1 MKTQNLSNIALS
13 AVVICLLVWNGIGPH
28 PTAAASVSP
37 EAIAVGSISVS
48 GSSAIRVQPNR
59 VVILFG
65 VETFARTPSSAQ
77 SQNARQSRAVVNAI
91 LAQDIAE
98 RYIATAN
105 FSIQPRYEDYDR
117 NIINGYGA
125 RNTIAVTLRDVQKLE
140 PVLVEALEAGASTVD
155 GIEFSVTNL
164 RELRDRARD
173 QAVQAALEKAKAMA
187 GAAGMTVGSVTHIN
201 EGTGGYYFGSWY
213 GGSRQWTN
221 YQNVVQELSA
231 EGAITLED
239 GTVSLGQIVVQAQ
252 VSLSA
257 ELANDTTENT
267 DIRTHIDQ

>member
-1 MKTQNLSNIALS
+1 
-13 AVVICLLVWNGIGPH
+13 
-28 PTAAASVSP
+28 
-37 EAIAVGSISVS
+37 
-48 GSSAIRVQPNR
+48 
-59 VVILFG
+59 
-65 VETFARTPSSAQ
+65 
-77 SQNARQSRAVVNAI
+77 VVNAI
-91 LAQDIAE
+91 RAQDIAE

-155 GIEFSVTNL
+155 GVEFSVTNL

-173 QAVQAALEKAKAMA
+173 QAVRAALEKAEAMA
-187 GAAGMTVGSVTHIN
+187 GAAGMAVGSVTHIN
-201 EGTGGYYFGSWY
+201 EGSGGYYFGSWY
-213 GGSRQWTN
+213 GRNRQWTN
-221 YQNVVQELSA
+221 FQNVVQELSA

-239 GTVSLGQIVVQAQ
+239 GSVSLGQIVVQAQ

-257 ELANDTTENT
+257 KLVEDSTENSENT
-267 DIRTHIDQ
+267 DNRTRTEQ

>member
-1 MKTQNLSNIALS
+1 VKTQKLSTIALS
-13 AVVICLLVWNGIGPH
+13 AVVVCLLVWNGIGSH
-28 PTAAASVSP
+28 PTTAATVSS
-37 EAIAVGSISVS
+37 EATAVGSISVS

-77 SQNARQSRAVVNAI
+77 SQNARKSRAVVNAI
-91 LAQDIAE
+91 RALDIAE
-98 RYIATAN
+98 RHIATAN
-105 FSIQPRYEDYDR
+105 FTIQPRYEDYDR

-125 RNTIAVTLRDVQKLE
+125 QNTIAVTLRDVQKLE

-173 QAVQAALEKAKAMA
+173 QAVQAALEKAEAMA
-187 GAAGMTVGSVTHIN
+187 GAAGMAVGSVTHIN
-201 EGTGGYYFGSWY
+201 EGSGGYYFGSWY
-213 GGSRQWTN
+213 GRNRQWTN
-221 YQNVVQELSA
+221 FQNVVQELSA

-252 VSLSA
+252 ISLSA
-257 ELANDTTENT
+257 ELVDNTENAYN
-267 DIRTHIDQ
+267 RTRTEQ